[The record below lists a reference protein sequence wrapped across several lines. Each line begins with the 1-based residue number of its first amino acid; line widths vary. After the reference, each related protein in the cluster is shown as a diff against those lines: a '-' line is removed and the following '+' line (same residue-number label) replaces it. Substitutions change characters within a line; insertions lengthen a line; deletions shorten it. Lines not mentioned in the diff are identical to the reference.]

1 MRKARIIGS
10 TKKQGKKETEHWWHC
25 SPVGFFFYFF
35 EWQFVSAE
43 TIRISFEAKGNHG
56 KHDDDAVDTL

>member
-1 MRKARIIGS
+1 M
-10 TKKQGKKETEHWWHC
+10 KQGKRNRTLAEALFA
-25 SPVGFFFYFF
+25 GRIFF

-56 KHDDDAVDTL
+56 KHDDDAVDTGR